1 MPTHIDTHQVSAPRA
16 GQRILRELVAAPHPG
31 GQHGNVEAKRRHH
44 RVTASAVRR
53 PQSERLRRRQRW
65 YFALMGVCLVL
76 IMLAWNLVRLWST
89 TAAVAMSVVA
99 AVLPP
104 IAVVIANWGED
115 R

>member
-1 MPTHIDTHQVSAPRA
+1 MRK
-16 GQRILRELVAAPHPG
+16 LVAACVPG
-31 GQHGNVEAKRRHH
+31 GQRGNVEAMRRHQ
-44 RVTASAVRR
+44 RVTGSGLRR

-76 IMLAWNLVRLWST
+76 ILLAWNLVRLWST

-99 AVLPP
+99 AVLVP
-104 IAVVIANWGED
+104 IAVLIANWGED